1 MRSAA
6 RAFAVCVGL
15 IVACGTAEPEMES
28 TSSAPEASPD
38 ELLACTGGC
47 LIYCEHEGTGA
58 GDNIIDDC
66 TLECMQ
72 WTDTASYDC
81 KNALHIFGACAE
93 YYGMHECVEEAPDI
107 AASECAEEYTA
118 VEADCLGP

>member
-1 MRSAA
+1 M
-6 RAFAVCVGL
+6 CVGL
-15 IVACGTAEPEMES
+15 MVACRSTEAETES
-28 TSSAPEASPD
+28 TTSPPEANAD
-38 ELLACTGGC
+38 ELLSCTGGC

-72 WTDTASYDC
+72 WTDSASYDC

-93 YYGMHECVEEAPDI
+93 YYGMHACVEEAPDI
-107 AASECAEEYTA
+107 AASECAEEYASA
-118 VEADCLGP
+118 VEVCLAD